1 MITTA
6 LRRRKNR
13 LMFLVDVAVP
23 RDIDPDAGKID
34 NVYLYNIDDLQGV
47 VDENMES
54 RLNEAR
60 EAESIIDEEVARFS
74 EWFATLEVVPTI
86 VDLKTK
92 TEDIVR
98 GEMKRSHSWMK
109 NLDGE
114 ERENIEILVN
124 SIVNKIL
131 HDPVVGLKRE
141 SRDGEADPYVSGKET
156 VQAGIEGHKKGAL
169 RIITGASFC

>member
-1 MITTA
+1 
-6 LRRRKNR
+6 
-13 LMFLVDVAVP
+13 MFLVDVAVP

-98 GEMKRSHSWMK
+98 GEMKKVSFVDEKSRW
-109 NLDGE
+109 G
-114 ERENIEILVN
+114 RE
-124 SIVNKIL
+124 
-131 HDPVVGLKRE
+131 
-141 SRDGEADPYVSGKET
+141 GKHRKYLST
-156 VQAGIEGHKKGAL
+156 PL
-169 RIITGASFC
+169 